1 VRSRVWQER
10 TTPGWATVGSFRWMM
25 MMTMISSFSF
35 SVFLGSAH
43 LTQPTK
49 TSGGIFAHFFG
60 FIVYK
65 NVV

>member
-25 MMTMISSFSF
+25 MMISSFSF

-49 TSGGIFAHFFG
+49 HLEEFWLIFLAL
-60 FIVYK
+60 
-65 NVV
+65 